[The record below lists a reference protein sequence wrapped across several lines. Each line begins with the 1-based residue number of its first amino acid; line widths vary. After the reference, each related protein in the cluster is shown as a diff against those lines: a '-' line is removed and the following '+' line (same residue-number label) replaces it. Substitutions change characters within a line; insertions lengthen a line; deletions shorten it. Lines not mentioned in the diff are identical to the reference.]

1 MPMKPLRPCNY
12 PGCTALTRTRY
23 CETHAVRSTVQRPS
37 AYQRGYTYK
46 WSKQAKEFLRAH
58 PWCAECAKIGQL
70 VPATQVDHIIPHK
83 GNQSIFWDKSNWQ
96 GLCDSHH
103 SQKTAREDGGFGRK
117 AKSIPHPTNDDC
129 KGQDRSGTSAQK
141 NSHISLAIGV

>member
-58 PWCAECAKIGQL
+58 PWSIILFHTRGTRVSFGTNPIGRDYVTVIIVKKRREKMEDSGEKRNQSPPPKQNDDLQRARPFRHLCAKK
-70 VPATQVDHIIPHK
+70 IP
-83 GNQSIFWDKSNWQ
+83 
-96 GLCDSHH
+96 
-103 SQKTAREDGGFGRK
+103 
-117 AKSIPHPTNDDC
+117 
-129 KGQDRSGTSAQK
+129 TSALQ
-141 NSHISLAIGV
+141 

>member
-58 PWCAECAKIGQL
+58 PWCAECAKIGQF

-117 AKSIPHPTNDDC
+117 AKSIPPPKQNDDLQRARPFRHLC
-129 KGQDRSGTSAQK
+129 AKKIPTSALQ
-141 NSHISLAIGV
+141 